1 MTSCFKNELQ
11 GKYEKPI
18 SNHCHMITIETFLP
32 LGKSLLALSRQ
43 YASLLTLSRWYAL
56 WEQRYQ
62 FIFRKRK
69 ERREENP
76 SKVIRV
82 YIYNACR
89 LYIPTQFMHFNN
101 LNAGMSFKRDLYS
114 SIENNDLRK
123 NTFEFTMKFAYTFT
137 KGKPIFSSGT

>member
-76 SKVIRV
+76 SKVKE
-82 YIYNACR
+82 YIYSVDFKYQHSS
-89 LYIPTQFMHFNN
+89 YISTTLTPGCLLREIYIRQQKTTTQGKILLN
-101 LNAGMSFKRDLYS
+101 L
-114 SIENNDLRK
+114 
-123 NTFEFTMKFAYTFT
+123 
-137 KGKPIFSSGT
+137 P